1 MGVLE
6 RIKGLSVE
14 KTARLE
20 SYLNELEKCDLVL
33 IKEIVYLDPPSYY
46 QQNYKRVKFTKGG
59 KLVEYIRHHFSA
71 NLFFSQSL
79 SPFTLRQIVYDQKKY
94 LYQNM
99 RGLPKLEKAM
109 VEFEYYRPT
118 DLDLDNKFFFWIK
131 LFLDVLKTPTDRQK
145 LSAEKYKKP
154 VVTVN
159 CVDDDNT
166 KCIKKG
172 SYKFDKGEHKMVFRL
187 YGKLKAEQKELQ
199 F

>member
-1 MGVLE
+1 MGILE
-6 RIKGLSVE
+6 RIKGLSADKV
-14 KTARLE
+14 ARLE

-33 IKEIVYLDPPSYY
+33 IKEIVYLDPPSLREDFYKKIKYDKNGKIIKSAKYY
-46 QQNYKRVKFTKGG
+46 
-59 KLVEYIRHHFSA
+59 FSA
-71 NLFFSQSL
+71 NLFFSQSA
-79 SPFTLRQIVYDQKKY
+79 SPFKIREIVYDQKKY

-131 LFLDVLKTPTDRQK
+131 LFFDVLKTPTDKQE
-145 LSAEKYKKP
+145 LSAKKNDKP

-159 CVDDDNT
+159 CIDDDDT
-166 KCIKKG
+166 KRIKQG
-172 SYKFDKGEHKMVFRL
+172 SYKFYKGKHKMVFRL